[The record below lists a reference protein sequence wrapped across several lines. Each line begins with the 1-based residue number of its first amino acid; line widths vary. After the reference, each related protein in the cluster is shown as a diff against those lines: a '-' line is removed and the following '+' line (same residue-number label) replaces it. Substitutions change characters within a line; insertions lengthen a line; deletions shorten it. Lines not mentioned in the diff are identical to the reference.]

1 MKRRS
6 SEQSKNSEGKVHH
19 YWAWIYGILLTAY
32 AVFTLLQVFVIP
44 HDTVKVDETQVA
56 SIYQTEGLKKAQIT
70 EEGTSGNTENTEV
83 TDNAD
88 KRETTEAIES
98 TEATEISENS
108 GRKHRTASVKNRG
121 ASGKKRT
128 TSGKDRSSSDS
139 RTTESDKN
147 AETADSSDSTGTT
160 PANQTYN
167 YQDDYI
173 SINLTSSYINDTMVY
188 VADIQLKNLG
198 LLKSGLANDSFGRN
212 VTEATSD
219 IAERLDAILAV
230 NGDFYGFRDT
240 GYVIRNGVLYRS
252 EKKSD
257 DAQDLVLWSDGTMEV
272 IREGDITAEELLER
286 GALQVYSFG
295 PGLVEDGEI
304 TVNASSEVGQ
314 AMLSNP
320 RTAIGMIEPM
330 HYVMVVSD
338 GRTTESEGLSLLQLA
353 QIMQDLGCTT
363 AYNLDGGGSTTMYF
377 NGEVINNPTSG
388 RKSSSER
395 SVSDI
400 VYIGY

>member
-44 HDTVKVDETQVA
+44 HDTVKVDESQVA

-70 EEGTSGNTENTEV
+70 EEGTSGNTEKAEV

-88 KRETTEAIES
+88 KRETTVATDS
-98 TEATEISENS
+98 TEATDNSENS
-108 GRKHRTASVKNRG
+108 GRKHRASSEKNRNSSG
-121 ASGKKRT
+121 RNNTSSGKN
-128 TSGKDRSSSDS
+128 RSSSNS
-139 RTTESDKN
+139 QTAETDKN

-173 SINLTSSYINDTMVY
+173 SINLTGSYINDTMVY

-219 IAERLDAILAV
+219 MAERLDAILAV

-272 IREGDITAEELLER
+272 IREGNITAEELLER

>member
-19 YWAWIYGILLTAY
+19 HWAWIYGILLTAY

-88 KRETTEAIES
+88 KRETTEATES
-98 TEATEISENS
+98 TEATDYSENS

-121 ASGKKRT
+121 ASEKKRT

-338 GRTTESEGLSLLQLA
+338 GRTNESEGLSLLQLA

>member
-32 AVFTLLQVFVIP
+32 AVFALLQVFVIP
-44 HDTVKVDETQVA
+44 HDTVKVDESQVA
-56 SIYQTEGLKKAQIT
+56 SIYQTEGLKKVQIT

-88 KRETTEAIES
+88 KRETTEATDS
-98 TEATEISENS
+98 TEATENSENS

-121 ASGKKRT
+121 ASEKNRT

-212 VTEATSD
+212 VTETTSD
-219 IAERLDAILAV
+219 IADRLDAILAV

-240 GYVIRNGVLYRS
+240 GEVIRNGVLYRS

-272 IREGDITAEELLER
+272 IREGNIMAEELLER